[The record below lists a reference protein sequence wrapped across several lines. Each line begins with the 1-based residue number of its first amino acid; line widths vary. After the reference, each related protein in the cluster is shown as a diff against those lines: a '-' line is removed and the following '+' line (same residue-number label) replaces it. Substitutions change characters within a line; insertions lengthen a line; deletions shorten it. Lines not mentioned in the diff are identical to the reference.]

1 MERTR
6 GNDDG
11 GRVRSGWVE
20 SEEYGFWVKE
30 RYIGGWCYWWAKS
43 SILVLNWYII
53 IVSEYSSHVL
63 LNK

>member
-1 MERTR
+1 M
-6 GNDDG
+6 
-11 GRVRSGWVE
+11 
-20 SEEYGFWVKE
+20 KE
-30 RYIGGWCYWWAKS
+30 RYIGRLCYWWAKS